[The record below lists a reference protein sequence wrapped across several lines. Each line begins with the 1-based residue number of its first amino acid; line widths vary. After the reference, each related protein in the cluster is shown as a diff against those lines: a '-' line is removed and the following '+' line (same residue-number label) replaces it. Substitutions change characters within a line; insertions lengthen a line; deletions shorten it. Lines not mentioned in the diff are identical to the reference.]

1 MTSVLDDSVLQG
13 ESAVSRPQVGVP
25 IHEQQLVDAFLL
37 RAPDFMRPGPG
48 RSVYVVEEPELGG
61 AGRPDLVFV
70 TMAATTLRRYR
81 QSGLRLSSQ
90 ASARLL
96 DSQVVTNGR
105 GLSQSYAQSLR
116 RELAVQGWT
125 LAEAEHL
132 ASMVTDTFA
141 VEAKIRDWRRAV
153 HQVARF
159 RRMFDRSAILMPQR
173 ELPHETWR
181 SLDFYRCG
189 LLFRDGSDFSWVRE
203 PAAETPPMWSRLWL
217 FELVLRGLDSGQ
229 AYKLSDFRKSSRA
242 SR

>member
-1 MTSVLDDSVLQG
+1 M
-13 ESAVSRPQVGVP
+13 
-25 IHEQQLVDAFLL
+25 DAFLL
-37 RAPDFMRPGPG
+37 HALKLMRPGPG
-48 RSVYVVEEPELGG
+48 RSIYVVEEPELGG

-70 TMAATTLRRYR
+70 TIPAATLRKYQ

-96 DSQVVTNGR
+96 DSQVGTNSR
-105 GLSQSYAQSLR
+105 GVSPSYAQNLR

-125 LAEAEHL
+125 QVKAEHL

-141 VEAKIRDWRRAV
+141 VEAKIRDWRRAM

-173 ELPHETWR
+173 ELPPETWR

-189 LLFRDGSDFSWVRE
+189 LLFRDGSEFDWVRE
-203 PAAETPPMWSRLWL
+203 PTTETPPMWSRLWL
-217 FELVLRGLDSGQ
+217 LELILRGLDSGR
-229 AYKLSDFRKSSRA
+229 AYKLSDFRKSARA

>member
-1 MTSVLDDSVLQG
+1 MTPALDDSAPRD
-13 ESAVSRPQVGVP
+13 ETAVSRPHVGVP
-25 IHEQQLVDAFLL
+25 IHEQELVDAFLK
-37 RAPDFMRPGPG
+37 RARSLILPGAG

-70 TMAATTLRRYR
+70 TMAATTLRKHQ

-96 DSQVVTNGR
+96 DSQVGGSSREV
-105 GLSQSYAQSLR
+105 SPSYASNLR

-125 LAEAEHL
+125 RADAEYL

-141 VEAKIRDWRRAV
+141 VEAKIRDWRRAM

-173 ELPHETWR
+173 ELPPETWR

-189 LLFRDGSDFSWVRE
+189 LLFRDGSRFDWVRE
-203 PAAETPPMWSRLWL
+203 PATEMPPMWSRLWL
-217 FELVLRGLDSGQ
+217 LELLLRGLDSGR